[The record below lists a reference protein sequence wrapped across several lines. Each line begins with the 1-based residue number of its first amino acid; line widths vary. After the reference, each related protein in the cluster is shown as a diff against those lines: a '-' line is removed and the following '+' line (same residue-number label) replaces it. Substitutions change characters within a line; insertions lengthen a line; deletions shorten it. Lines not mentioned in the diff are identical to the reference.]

1 MTVMMT
7 ESAARHV
14 QVKSGAVGGIGLRLG
29 VKQAGCTGLAYV
41 FDIAREIG
49 EADSVFESFGVKL
62 VIDQGSLPYLKG
74 SQLDY
79 VREGL
84 SQVFKVNNPNIKASC
99 GCGESFSV
107 EEKP

>member
-1 MTVMMT
+1 MKVMMT
-7 ESAARHV
+7 ESAARQV
-14 QVKSGAVGGIGLRLG
+14 QVKSGAAGGVGLRLG
-29 VKQAGCTGLAYV
+29 VKQSGCTGLAYV

-49 EADSVFESFGVKL
+49 ETDIVFESFGAKL
-62 VIDQGSLPYLKG
+62 VIDPLSLPYLQG

-84 SQVFKVNNPNIKASC
+84 GRVFKVNNPNVKASC

-107 EEKP
+107 EEKS

>member
-7 ESAARHV
+7 ENAARQV
-14 QVKSGAVGGIGLRLG
+14 QTKSGAAGGVGLRLG
-29 VKQAGCTGLAYV
+29 IKQAGCTGLAYV
-41 FDIAREIG
+41 FDIAREVG
-49 EADSVFESFGVKL
+49 EEDSVFESFGAKL
-62 VIDQGSLPYLKG
+62 VIDQTSLAYLKG

-107 EEKP
+107 EEKS